1 MNISRATRFAL
12 NLLPVLISGLL
23 FFGAIWAEY
32 KFFPVVTDFTILSA
46 KQEGK
51 NIVLSGVMR
60 KVRDCIFVG
69 VAAHGVAEPHDAE
82 LSIRFLDSN
91 GEIYTR
97 PTGPQPFG
105 PWSITVPAS
114 PTVKEIKLSAAHSC
128 HFAWVTKTDLVT
140 IPVYL
145 IR

>member
-1 MNISRATRFAL
+1 MKISKATRLAL
-12 NLLPVLISGLL
+12 NLLPFLISGSL
-23 FFGAIWAEY
+23 FFGAVWAEY
-32 KFFPVVTDFTILSA
+32 RFFPVVTDFTILSA
-46 KQEGK
+46 KREGK

-60 KVRDCIFVG
+60 KVRECAFVG
-69 VAAHGVAEPHDAE
+69 VAAHGAADPHDTE
-82 LSIRFLDSN
+82 LSLRFLDSD

-97 PTGPQPFG
+97 PPGPQNFG
-105 PWSITVPAS
+105 PWSITIPATPS
-114 PTVKEIKLSAAHSC
+114 IKEIKLSAAHSC

>member
-1 MNISRATRFAL
+1 MNISTATRLAL
-12 NLLPVLISGLL
+12 NLLPIVISGML

-32 KFFPVVTDFTILSA
+32 RFFPVVTDFTILSA
-46 KQEGK
+46 RQEGK

-60 KVRDCIFVG
+60 KVRDCAFVG
-69 VAAHGVAEPHDAE
+69 VAAHGVAEPKDTE

-97 PTGPQPFG
+97 PPGPQTFG
-105 PWSITVPAS
+105 PWSITIPAS

-128 HFAWVTKTDLVT
+128 HFAWVTKTELVT
-140 IPVYL
+140 VPVYL